1 MPREIKQNL
10 TGGSDSARRRWRRV
24 EDVDEWGSPRDLS
37 SLTAGHFELA
47 GEVFRAGDVLYRTT
61 GDTVGEGGMGVAYFV
76 DRKDADGSL
85 SRAVAKL
92 YWTQLIERN
101 DHDPVARRHFEH
113 NLDVLR
119 RLRGIRDLHLMPIW
133 AAEPIEDNFL
143 VISPYLGE
151 PLATLLDDEMS
162 AQQRVSLVLQATRG
176 LRTLHSHSIVHNDV
190 TPHNILVGDP
200 DEHAVV
206 LFDFDLSVATDLLHD
221 PTYQGHFDARVIGA
235 PEYSVSPEVLDPL
248 LVSGPIAPQRDIYAV
263 GTCLWSLFTEASI
276 YGDVPDLAALLE
288 RIAGGMV
295 KNGVSSIE
303 FPDEVPRP
311 LRAIIARCMELDPA
325 DRYPDAGAL
334 ILALERAHAQLSPRS
349 RSRFRTTLGYVQPE
363 RGVKLSDVIARRV
376 DPSVDPDEIRRV
388 QALLQRFGY
397 LVERSLGRVKRH
409 PIFVV
414 TPDPNLVITGRFR
427 GVNTYRKIVTCIDL
441 RDRDDAD
448 EYLLEWT
455 GCVMPILESVRTQHL
470 TALHR
475 VEVDRPSGSLLL
487 FSEHIADPRFGG
499 DLTDQELS
507 LREGLG
513 LGFIVVD
520 QVARLH
526 EHGLAHN
533 NVALSSLLFKGY
545 PRTGEAYPFFVGL
558 VDPSF
563 AGEDLL
569 RDVQRLAGMAAGFL
583 HPSAIAEAGPDHRA
597 HVEELTGELSSISQ
611 GAVALPP
618 VTAVRRK
625 IGDALAAVEPNFGV
639 VRANDGDPVAFAHM
653 MIGHALYRRL
663 WKSKP

>member
-1 MPREIKQNL
+1 MEAV
-10 TGGSDSARRRWRRV
+10 GD
-24 EDVDEWGSPRDLS
+24 WGMPRDLS
-37 SLTAGHFELA
+37 SLTAGHFEMS
-47 GEVFRAGDVLYRTT
+47 GEVFRAGDDLYRTT
-61 GDTVGEGGMGVAYFV
+61 GESVGEGGMGVAYFV
-76 DRKDADGSL
+76 DRQEAGGRAT
-85 SRAVAKL
+85 RAVAKL
-92 YWTQLIERN
+92 YWSHLIERT

-113 NLDVLR
+113 NLEVLR
-119 RLRGIRDLHLMPIW
+119 RVRGIHDLHLMPLW
-133 AAEPIEDNFL
+133 ATESIEDNFL
-143 VISPYLGE
+143 VISPYKGE
-151 PLATLLDDEMS
+151 PLATLLDEELS
-162 AQQRVSLVLQATRG
+162 PQERVGMVLQATRG
-176 LRTLHSHSIVHNDV
+176 LRTLHAHSIVHNDF
-190 TPHNILVGDP
+190 TPHNILVGGA
-200 DEHAVV
+200 DEQTV
-206 LFDFDLSVATDLLHD
+206 LFDFDLSVATDLLQE
-221 PTYQGHFDARVIGA
+221 PTYQGHFDGRVIGS
-235 PEYSVSPEVLDPL
+235 PEFSVSPEVLDPL
-248 LVSGPIAPQRDIYAV
+248 LVRGPIAPQRDIYAV
-263 GTCLWSLFTEASI
+263 GTTLWSMFTDASI
-276 YGDVPDLAALLE
+276 YGDVPDLAALLA

-303 FPDEVPRP
+303 FPEEVPRP
-311 LRAIIARCMELDPA
+311 VRAIIARCMELDPG
-325 DRYPDAGAL
+325 DRYPDTGAL
-334 ILALERAHAQLSPRS
+334 ILDLERAHTQLSPRS

-363 RGVKLSDVIARRV
+363 RGVKLSDVIDRRV
-376 DPSVDPDEIRRV
+376 NPSVTADEIRRV
-388 QALLQRFGY
+388 QSVLQRFGY
-397 LVERSLGRVKRH
+397 LVERSLGRVKGH

-414 TPDPNLVITGRFR
+414 APDPNLVITGRFR
-427 GVNTYRKIVTCIDL
+427 GVNTYRKIVTCIDV

-448 EYLLEWT
+448 DYLLEWT
-455 GCVMPILESVRTQHL
+455 GFVMPILDSVRTQHL

-499 DLTDQELS
+499 DLADQELS

-545 PRTGEAYPFFVGL
+545 ARTGEAYPFFVGL

-583 HPSAIAEAGPDHRA
+583 HPSAVAEAGPDHRRQ
-597 HVEELTGELSSISQ
+597 VEELTGELSSISQ

-618 VTAVRRK
+618 VDRLRHE

-639 VRANDGDPVAFAHM
+639 VREHDGDPVGFAHM
-653 MIGHALYRRL
+653 MIGCALYRRL